1 MFMHENY
8 QSNPGKSGVMA
19 TITGPGDPVGIERRS
34 FAIIDSEVPEPRP
47 FQGEEWE
54 VARRLVHTS
63 ADFELLNLLRFSPGA
78 VQAGVAALRSGAVI
92 VTDTRMCQMGI
103 PMRRLTPLGAT
114 TACYMNDPDVIAT
127 AKKLGTTRARVAVDK
142 AASISGP
149 VIYAVGNAPTAL
161 LRLME
166 LMDQGTISPELVVG
180 MPVGFVNAAESKALL
195 FERTDTAFIGISG
208 RKGGSA
214 LAAACLNALA
224 ELALR
229 GTA

>member
-1 MFMHENY
+1 MHENN
-8 QSNPGKSGVMA
+8 QSKPGRPGSSVTISGPA
-19 TITGPGDPVGIERRS
+19 DPVGIERRS

-47 FQGEEWE
+47 FQGEEWD

-103 PMRRLTPLGAT
+103 PMRRLTPLGAA
-114 TACYMNDPDVIAT
+114 TACYMNDPDVIAE
-127 AKKLGTTRARVAVDK
+127 AKKQGTTRARVAVDK
-142 AASISGP
+142 ATGISGP

-166 LMDQGTISPELVVG
+166 LMDQGLVTPELVVG

-195 FERTDTAFIGISG
+195 FTRTDTAFIGISG
-208 RKGGSA
+208 RKGGSP